1 MTDFLVRH
9 FVKNSEDTDNRI
21 VRTAYGQLSGAV
33 GIALNIILFAVKL
46 LIGFI
51 SNSVSVMADAFNNLS
66 DAASSIISFVG
77 ARMAG
82 KPADEEHPF
91 GHGRIEYISAFIVA
105 FLVLLVGVSL
115 FKSSVAKIFTP
126 EDMTFS
132 YISVIILLISVLGK
146 LWLSAFNTKL
156 GKRINS
162 QVMLATA
169 ADARGDVLATSA
181 TILSL
186 LLYSLFSINC
196 DGFIGVIVSVF
207 VLKAGY
213 EIAKDTL
220 QPIIGEAI
228 DPEMYERIS
237 EFVRKYEGVVGS
249 HDLIVNNYGPSNSIA
264 SIHVELPNTM
274 TLDEAHCLLDKIEND
289 AKRELGI
296 LLVTHADPV
305 DLNDKSTNEVR
316 AIVDEVVRAEK
327 DPGISFHDLRL
338 VHGSEGI
345 NAVFDL
351 VTPWNYE
358 EDRIRHIIGRIKKNV
373 KEKDSRLNCIIT
385 IEHSY
390 GA

>member
-1 MTDFLVRH
+1 MKEFLVRH
-9 FVKNSEDTDNRI
+9 FVKDSENTENAS

-33 GIALNIILFAVKL
+33 GIAVNILLFVTKI

-77 ARMAG
+77 AGMAG

-105 FLVLLVGVSL
+105 FLVLLVGASL
-115 FKSSVAKIFTP
+115 FKSSVAKIFEP
-126 EDMTFS
+126 EDMSFS
-132 YISVIILLISVLGK
+132 YVSVVILLISICGK
-146 LWLSAFNTKL
+146 FWLAAFNTKL
-156 GKRINS
+156 GKRIDS

-169 ADARGDVLATSA
+169 ADSRGDVLATSA
-181 TILSL
+181 TVLSL
-186 LLYSLFSINC
+186 LLYKLFSVNC
-196 DGFIGVIVSVF
+196 DGVIGVIVSMF

-228 DPEMYERIS
+228 DPEVYDRINS
-237 EFVRKYEGVVGS
+237 FVRKYEGVVGT

-274 TLDEAHCLLDKIEND
+274 SLDDAHRLLDEIEND
-289 AKRELGI
+289 IKREMDI

-305 DLNDKSTNEVR
+305 DLNDENTNEVR
-316 AIVDEVVRAEK
+316 AIVEDIVKSEEDTK
-327 DPGISFHDLRL
+327 ISFHDLRL

-345 NAVFDL
+345 NVVFDL
-351 VTPWNYE
+351 VTPWNYRE
-358 EDRIRHIIGRIKKNV
+358 EKVREITGRIRKKV
-373 KEKDSRLNCIIT
+373 RERDKRLNCIIT
-385 IEHSY
+385 VEHSY

>member
-21 VRTAYGQLSGAV
+21 VRTAYGQLSGGV

-146 LWLSAFNTKL
+146 LWLSAFNTNL

-289 AKRELGI
+289 VKRELGI

-358 EDRIRHIIGRIKKNV
+358 EDRIRHIIGRKKSV